1 MSPLPRPLRF
11 LLVGA
16 MNTGLSYALYAALV
30 HAGLGVA
37 LPSAVALV
45 AGIVWSY
52 ATQGR
57 LVFGHRSPAAFLR
70 FVAVWLAIYAAY
82 VATVLA
88 VGRFGIGAYAGG
100 LIATP
105 LVAALSYVLQARFVF
120 RPADGVEA
128 AAR

>member
-1 MSPLPRPLRF
+1 MSFLPRPLRF

-16 MNTGLSYALYAALV
+16 LNTGLSYALYAALV
-30 HAGLGVA
+30 YAGLGIALASFVA
-37 LPSAVALV
+37 LL
-45 AGIVWSY
+45 AGIVWGY

-57 LVFGHRSPAAFLR
+57 WVFGHRSAAAFVR
-70 FVAVWLAIYAAY
+70 FVGVWALIYAVY

-88 VGRFGIGAYAGG
+88 AGRFGVGAYGGG

-105 LVAALSYVLQARFVF
+105 LVAALSYALQSRFVF
-120 RPADGVEA
+120 RPAAGIEG

>member
-1 MSPLPRPLRF
+1 MPRPLRF

-16 MNTGLSYALYAALV
+16 LNTGFSYALYAALV
-30 HAGLGVA
+30 YAGLGVA
-37 LPSAVALV
+37 LPSLVALL
-45 AGIVWSY
+45 AGIVFSY

-57 LVFGHRSPAAFLR
+57 LVFGHPSKAAFVR
-70 FVAVWLAIYAAY
+70 FVAVWIVIYAAY

-88 VGRFGIGAYAGG
+88 AGRFGVGAYAGG

-105 LVAALSYVLQARFVF
+105 LVAVLSYVLQARFVF
-120 RPADGVEA
+120 QPATGIES

>member
-1 MSPLPRPLRF
+1 MNLLPRPLRF

-16 MNTGLSYALYAALV
+16 LNTGFSYALYAALV
-30 HAGLGVA
+30 YAGLGVA
-37 LPSAVALV
+37 LPSLVALL
-45 AGIVWSY
+45 AGIVFSY

-57 LVFGHRSPAAFLR
+57 LVFGHRSTAAFVR
-70 FVAVWLAIYAAY
+70 FVAVWLVIYAAY

-88 VGRFGIGAYAGG
+88 AGRFGISAYAGG

-105 LVAALSYVLQARFVF
+105 IVAVLSYGLQARFVF
-120 RPADGVEA
+120 RPVAGIEG